1 MIIGVPKEI
10 KNLEFRVGLTPT
22 SVRELTA
29 RGAQVLVEP
38 GAGDG
43 SGFGDDAYLAAG
55 AKLAADAAD
64 VFRRA
69 DLIVKVKEPQPQ
81 ECALLREGQLLFT
94 YLHLAAGAQI
104 ADALIASGCTAVAY
118 ETVTDTAGHLPLLTP
133 MSEVAGRMS
142 IQVGAH
148 CLEKVHGGSGV
159 LLAGVPGVEPGK
171 VTVIGGGVAG
181 ENAIRMAVGLGA
193 DVTVLEKSVDRMR
206 ELESI
211 FGARLRTVFSTEDA
225 IQHHV
230 AEADLVI
237 GAVLVPGRAAP
248 KLVTRD
254 MIAAMRPG
262 SVVVDIA
269 IDQGGCFE
277 TSRPTSHAEPT
288 YEVDGVIHYCVTNI
302 PGAVPRTS
310 TTALNNAT
318 LPFVLEIA
326 EKGIEQATADNP
338 HLAAGVNVCRG
349 RITHPAVAT
358 DLNLPYRPAEYA
370 KAG

>member
-1 MIIGVPKEI
+1 M
-10 KNLEFRVGLTPT
+10 
-22 SVRELTA
+22 
-29 RGAQVLVEP
+29 
-38 GAGDG
+38 
-43 SGFGDDAYLAAG
+43 
-55 AKLAADAAD
+55 
-64 VFRRA
+64 
-69 DLIVKVKEPQPQ
+69 
-81 ECALLREGQLLFT
+81 
-94 YLHLAAGAQI
+94 
-104 ADALIASGCTAVAY
+104 
-118 ETVTDTAGHLPLLTP
+118 
-133 MSEVAGRMS
+133 
-142 IQVGAH
+142 
-148 CLEKVHGGSGV
+148 

-193 DVTVLEKSVDRMR
+193 DVTVLEKSIDRMR

-211 FGARLRTVFSTEDA
+211 FGARLGTVFSTGDA
-225 IQHHV
+225 IRHHV